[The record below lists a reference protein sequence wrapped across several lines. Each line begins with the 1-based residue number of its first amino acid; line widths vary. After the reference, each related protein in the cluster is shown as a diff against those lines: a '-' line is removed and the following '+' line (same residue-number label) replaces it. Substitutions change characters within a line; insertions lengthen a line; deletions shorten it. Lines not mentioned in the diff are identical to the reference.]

1 MLKGSAP
8 RLIAEFMRTSFGPAK
23 DVCTE
28 FERDYRR
35 SLVSYVSMLEKAGA
49 GCIGLPYTMP
59 DVYTVYT
66 EVGHDM
72 VKLLKEAFER
82 NLNESRLNCSMFD

>member
-49 GCIGLPYTMP
+49 
-59 DVYTVYT
+59 
-66 EVGHDM
+66 
-72 VKLLKEAFER
+72 
-82 NLNESRLNCSMFD
+82 